1 MLWLDDMKSFRKREI
16 GNHFSSQGSNLALSL
31 SSILISVLFF
41 FLFFLFEDSP
51 FFQYEWLL
59 NLCEQFNNRYKDDF
73 FFFGCQLVTW
83 HAVLQ
88 FFSKNNLLHVIT
100 LFVKYSALELCYLIE
115 AWISEPKQITWMQF
129 FFSFFEKNLDANLVI
144 DWVFDYLVLNKKR
157 IKKMLALI
165 V

>member
-16 GNHFSSQGSNLALSL
+16 GNHFSTQGSNLALL
-31 SSILISVLFF
+31 LNSILICL
-41 FLFFLFEDSP
+41 P
-51 FFQYEWLL
+51 F
-59 NLCEQFNNRYKDDF
+59 F
-73 FFFGCQLVTW
+73 FFFGKRVPFFNMNYYLTYVNSSIIDIEIFFFLVSVGNMTCCSPI
-83 HAVLQ
+83 
-88 FFSKNNLLHVIT
+88 FSKNNLLHVIT